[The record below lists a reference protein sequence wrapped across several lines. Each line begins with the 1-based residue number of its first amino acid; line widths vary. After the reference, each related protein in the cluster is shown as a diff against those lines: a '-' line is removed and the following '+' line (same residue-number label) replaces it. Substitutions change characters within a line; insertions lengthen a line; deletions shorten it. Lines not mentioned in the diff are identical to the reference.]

1 MNYARRERERFCLCF
16 HKKEETMGSFQ
27 FIKIRNDM
35 GRPPE
40 DLGCRQEEG
49 NKNVQT
55 EQVT

>member
-1 MNYARRERERFCLCF
+1 
-16 HKKEETMGSFQ
+16 
-27 FIKIRNDM
+27 M